1 MEWLLPKKDQ
11 ERLALHRYLTS
22 KSSHA
27 VLIKDI
33 MADLGWSRYMVLQN
47 VETLRVD
54 YQQVGDGNIVYL
66 RLVDSNRALQVDQL
80 QTISDTALLGEYIRN
95 SLQFDVLMDIF
106 LEVAQSNEM
115 IALRHS
121 SSTTVARVTKVE
133 VGEELEKS
141 GIQISDDYQLVGDER
156 NIRILLFE
164 ALYTAYADQPT
175 PFPADV
181 QAATD
186 KVEAIIEEQTHIRTT
201 VKKAFRMIIDKLREV
216 ITLSFDNQASWFDE
230 ELRFGLGSIYSL
242 GIGSGSY
249 RVANLVPD
257 VRRKFQ
263 EIYDDVCE
271 VYQDFFGLSLSQP
284 ELELI
289 QKALFSLNFRM
300 LFFRQ
305 NGITHPINRQ
315 FSMSTFPIHTAFTE
329 RVVAHIAPHFGLSEA
344 EVSTAIFNEYL
355 NTFVLVLNNSEIL
368 PVINVTVDMIDM
380 PALEQ
385 III

>member
-1 MEWLLPKKDQ
+1 
-11 ERLALHRYLTS
+11 
-22 KSSHA
+22 
-27 VLIKDI
+27 
-33 MADLGWSRYMVLQN
+33 
-47 VETLRVD
+47 
-54 YQQVGDGNIVYL
+54 
-66 RLVDSNRALQVDQL
+66 
-80 QTISDTALLGEYIRN
+80 
-95 SLQFDVLMDIF
+95 
-106 LEVAQSNEM
+106 
-115 IALRHS
+115 
-121 SSTTVARVTKVE
+121 
-133 VGEELEKS
+133 
-141 GIQISDDYQLVGDER
+141 
-156 NIRILLFE
+156 
-164 ALYTAYADQPT
+164 
-175 PFPADV
+175 
-181 QAATD
+181 
-186 KVEAIIEEQTHIRTT
+186 
-201 VKKAFRMIIDKLREV
+201 IDKLREV
-216 ITLSFDNQASWFDE
+216 ITLSFDNQAPWFDE

-385 III
+385 IIIERLAKWQSVNLNITTEFTSETDLYISDVQLDSQVPGFAWRSFPENPEEKALHEKLIELTVQRFQALTGKI